1 MAIRST
7 SLGLGGLVALLSA
20 SAASDATS
28 RCGVNDVEYTLA
40 GKLELSDTPFG
51 AGNGVYTIGPG
62 KMVLRFDGQNVKMLS
77 YTMHSAFTV
86 RTKVAFI
93 STTIT
98 SVTDSRATPN
108 SCGVA
113 AEGTL
118 DGHMIHWRTPVSGYR
133 TDGTV
138 TCSGFCGQFG
148 APPSGRSPIHIAPAP
163 QRFSDFQFSPDMKTF
178 TMPKTA
184 GAKTEQPKQK
194 SAVATSGR
202 EIRRTCAGAPKC
214 VQ

>member
-1 MAIRST
+1 MIRSPQ
-7 SLGLGGLVALLSA
+7 LAMGGLVALLSA
-20 SAASDATS
+20 SAANDATT
-28 RCGVNDVEYTLA
+28 RCAANDVEYTLA

-62 KMVLRFDGQNVKMLS
+62 KMVLRYEGSNVKMLS

-86 RTKVAFI
+86 RTKVLFV

-98 SVTDSRATPN
+98 SVTDSKATPN
-108 SCGVA
+108 SCGIA

-118 DGHMIHWRTPVSGYR
+118 EGRTIHWRTPVSGYR

-148 APPSGRSPIHIAPAP
+148 APPSGRSPIHIGPAP
-163 QRFSDFQFSPDMKTF
+163 QRFSDFRLGEDGKTF

-184 GAKTEQPKQK
+184 GAKTESPKQT
-194 SAVATSGR
+194 SAVTTAGR
-202 EIRRTCAGAPKC
+202 EIRRTCAADSKC
-214 VQ
+214 LH